1 MTSFRALQAREGDNG
16 YETSLVTRQ
25 VDELPEGDVLV
36 RVHWSSLNY
45 KDALSASGNKGVTR
59 RYPHTPGIDVAGVV
73 VQANSGPWNVGDK
86 VIITGFDLGMNTA
99 GGFAEYVR
107 VPAEWLVRCP
117 LGLTLRE
124 AMLYGTAGLTAAL
137 CVSSLVDAGLPDD
150 GDVLV
155 TGASGGVGSVACAL
169 LAQLGYRVV
178 AVSGKADARDWL
190 EQLGVAETIS
200 RDDLL
205 EGSQKPMM
213 VPRWSGV
220 VDTVGGAP
228 LAAAVKGLQYGASA
242 ACCGMVAGAELPLN
256 VFPFIL
262 RGVNLLGVD
271 SVELPVEFKQQM
283 WDLLGSDWY
292 VQALPQLLAAEVS
305 LEQLPDW
312 FARILAGQVRGR
324 VLVKVCGD
332 D

>member
-1 MTSFRALQAREGDNG
+1 MTAFRALQARETEHGF
-16 YETSLVTRQ
+16 ETSLIERQ
-25 VDELPEGDVLV
+25 VDDLPEGDVLV

-45 KDALSASGNKGVTR
+45 KDALSATGNKGVTR
-59 RYPHTPGIDVAGVV
+59 RYPHTPGIDAAGVV
-73 VQANSGPWNVGDK
+73 VQASSGPWNVGDK
-86 VIITGFDLGMNTA
+86 VIVTGYDLGMNTD
-99 GGFAEYVR
+99 GGYGEYIR

-124 AMLYGTAGLTAAL
+124 AMLYGTAGLTASL
-137 CVSSLVDAGLPDD
+137 CVSSLIDAGLPDD

-155 TGASGGVGSVACAL
+155 TGATGGVGSIACAL

-178 AVSGKADARDWL
+178 AVSGKADASSWL
-190 EQLGVAETIS
+190 EQIGVADILS
-200 RDDLL
+200 RDELL
-205 EGSQKPMM
+205 AGSHKPMLAT
-213 VPRWSGV
+213 RWSGV

-242 ACCGMVAGAELPLN
+242 ACCGMAAGAELPLN

-271 SVELPVEFKQQM
+271 SVELPVEIKQQM
-283 WDLLGSDWY
+283 WDLLATDWNLE
-292 VQALPQLLAAEVS
+292 ALPRLLTEEVTLDGLS
-305 LEQLPDW
+305 PW